1 MECQM
6 MQYEGK
12 KRILSPLRFK
22 WTFTGI
28 LLVVV
33 TLSSCLSNEEYSQ
46 ADIQALMDEAVAEKI
61 KSYTNIKTTR
71 CEEDLLKEA
80 NRLAD
85 SVMIAEAF
93 FDRDTAL
100 RPPKPE
106 KPEKPTLQV
115 LKDAP
120 PVKPLFDR
128 KKLLNPEQDSI
139 QE

>member
-6 MQYEGK
+6 MRYEDEK
-12 KRILSPLRFK
+12 IRLSLVRVK
-22 WTFTGI
+22 WTITGI
-28 LLVVV
+28 VLVLV
-33 TLSSCLSNEEYSQ
+33 TLSGCLSSEEYSQ
-46 ADIQALMDEAVAEKI
+46 EDIQALMDEAVAEKI

-71 CEEDLLKEA
+71 CAEDLLKEA

-93 FDRDTAL
+93 FDRDTAM
-100 RPPKPE
+100 RPPKPD

-139 QE
+139 KE